1 LHFTPDTETNLAF
14 YVDLAN
20 SHPTASRSGS
30 DEIPTPAQ
38 LTELLDRH
46 GYTGR
51 FDRDDAELAEVLAVR
66 DEVREIWS
74 LPEVAQV
81 DAINAWFRDVGAL
94 PHLVRHDRFDWHF
107 HATSP
112 DAPLADRMRAEGAL
126 ALAEIIRYGQQDRM
140 KVCAA
145 DDCSGI
151 LIDQSRN
158 GSKRF
163 CSVRCGNRVN
173 QQGFRERMG

>member
-20 SHPTASRSGS
+20 THPTASRSGT
-30 DEIPTPAQ
+30 DELATPAV
-38 LTELLDRH
+38 LRELVDRH
-46 GYTGR
+46 GFTGR
-51 FDRDDAELAEVLAVR
+51 FDRDAAEPA
-66 DEVREIWS
+66 DDQ
-74 LPEVAQV
+74 VA
-81 DAINAWFRDVGAL
+81 AINAWFRDVAAL
-94 PHLVRHDRFDWHF
+94 PQLERHDKFDWHF

-126 ALAEIIRYGQQDRM
+126 ALAEIVRFGQQERM

-145 DDCSGI
+145 DDCTGI
-151 LIDQSRN
+151 LVDQSRN